1 MSKKL
6 KTATVCVRGM
16 HCASCDILVK
26 DKCNEVKNV
35 EKVEADYHTATAKI
49 TYTGELD
56 TDALNKKIREYGYE
70 ITDEE
75 HVQKEPLF
83 KRITDASILGF
94 IIIFLYFLA
103 SELHIIPT
111 FSGTVQ
117 LTLGTAFLLGLVAS
131 TSTCMATSGALF
143 MATIGKVGNIRAAVG
158 FNVGRVLSYGAF
170 GFIFG
175 LLGKSLSANS
185 QIESF
190 LTLFVAV
197 AMIFVGLDMLN
208 IFSFTSFMPQS
219 FTKGLFQKLEHRFL
233 KNPSR
238 TSFLLGAITYLL
250 PCGFT
255 QTVQLYA
262 LGLANPVQ
270 SSILMMAFALGTT
283 PSLLAVGYL
292 TTFTKSRYY
301 PTFMKSMGVLVFL
314 IGISYL
320 NNYLNLRGVN
330 VTAFLDSSETPSVA
344 AQEPTPETTVQ
355 LVDGKQVVKMNVTA
369 QGYSPNNF
377 TVKQGIPVRWQINGA
392 NVFGCQGSLVAPKA
406 NVQAVLKQGSNVLEF
421 TPKEKGPLNFSCG
434 MGMYKGSFNVI

>member
-1 MSKKL
+1 
-6 KTATVCVRGM
+6 M

-255 QTVQLYA
+255 QTVQ
-262 LGLANPVQ
+262 
-270 SSILMMAFALGTT
+270 F
-283 PSLLAVGYL
+283 SL
-292 TTFTKSRYY
+292 
-301 PTFMKSMGVLVFL
+301 
-314 IGISYL
+314 I
-320 NNYLNLRGVN
+320 
-330 VTAFLDSSETPSVA
+330 
-344 AQEPTPETTVQ
+344 
-355 LVDGKQVVKMNVTA
+355 
-369 QGYSPNNF
+369 
-377 TVKQGIPVRWQINGA
+377 
-392 NVFGCQGSLVAPKA
+392 
-406 NVQAVLKQGSNVLEF
+406 
-421 TPKEKGPLNFSCG
+421 
-434 MGMYKGSFNVI
+434 